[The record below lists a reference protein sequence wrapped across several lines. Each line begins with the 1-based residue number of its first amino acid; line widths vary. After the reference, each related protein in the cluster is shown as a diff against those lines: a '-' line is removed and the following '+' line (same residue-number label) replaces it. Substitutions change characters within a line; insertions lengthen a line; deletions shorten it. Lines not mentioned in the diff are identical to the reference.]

1 MKYTKIE
8 AVEKKISNH
17 DVYITNQEFN
27 KLTSENFAARLA
39 QTNLATKNVCGGF
52 VKQTDFDDKIKN
64 INRKVTK

>member
-27 KLTSENFAARLA
+27 KLTSENFAGRLA
-39 QTNLATKNVCGGF
+39 QTNLATKKVCGGF
-52 VKQTDFDDKIKN
+52 VKQTDFDAKIKN